1 MSTVVQ
7 NQQFSEEQLWQ
18 KYEMLTDEMNKF
30 LDQED
35 IDTFLE
41 LIDQQ
46 KFIENQIIQL
56 EDKVFI
62 KSVKGQQLLKKMIE
76 LNKSLRP
83 KCQRWLNQSRNQR
96 NISRAYESLGF
107 ENSGFNWDKQF

>member
-1 MSTVVQ
+1 MQ

-18 KYEMLTDEMNKF
+18 KYEILTEEMGKF
-30 LDQED
+30 LDQD
-35 IDTFLE
+35 DTDTFLE
-41 LIDQQ
+41 LIDQRV
-46 KFIENQIIQL
+46 FIEKQIIQL

-62 KSVKGQQLLKKMIE
+62 KTTKGKQLLKKMIE